1 MAAIGFLPQHA
12 VGATERVAV
21 RGERKG
27 STLPYAN
34 HDVSDYGPE
43 DRATPEERESADRVA
58 MIGQIPSAQGQSI
71 PGVGTATPRLSRE
84 LVERE
89 YERQLVG
96 DCNRRA
102 IVNGAVFVSL
112 GDPGPAKALLSELT
126 DDLPSGE
133 HVRVPSCDR
142 QIPHGKY
149 SPRHATRTS
158 RPQARRSS

>member
-84 LVERE
+84 LFERE